1 MSVFKKKVDHLFNLN
16 KNCKRTYYKAICM
29 SDLFL
34 HQILSKH
41 INKIWLYNIKQEKT
55 NKTAKAFNKIC
66 PESIHDNHVPK
77 KY

>member
-1 MSVFKKKVDHLFNLN
+1 
-16 KNCKRTYYKAICM
+16 M